1 TAAEKNYR
9 LGDLEPT
16 AASAE
21 ITQNT
26 TVPELAKLG
35 FQEGTNLVIDARVG
49 DDTAMP
55 GLARDLILSRPDA
68 IIAFGANAVLAA
80 HKASATIPIVTFGA
94 DPVARGYVASLARPG
109 GNVTGFFS
117 ADRINSQ
124 AAPILG

>member
-1 TAAEKNYR
+1 MLANCGAR
-9 LGDLEPT
+9 LIRVIGCDLEPT

-35 FQEGTNLVIDARVG
+35 FQEGTNLVIDERVG

-55 GLARDLILSRPDA
+55 GLAQDLILSRPDA

-94 DPVARGYVASLARPG
+94 DPVTLGLAGDRAPIS
-109 GNVTGFFS
+109 S
-117 ADRINSQ
+117 ADPRRKRASNAGSDR
-124 AAPILG
+124 